1 MSSEQDQVRQL
12 AERIARRVA
21 ESADVRAAASTT
33 DTGDV
38 NTELA
43 AMRRSLAAL
52 QERLVR
58 IESHLTPEERAA
70 HQTQSRSSSS
80 SSSSSAPANRL
91 AGSRAQ
97 DAETVPVTR
106 SPWLSGMYV
115 PAAAHP
121 SQEKFGV
128 EEATVS
134 ELVDFFEGAK
144 SCELEPGGKP
154 CDHCAMCS
162 SRGF

>member
-21 ESADVRAAASTT
+21 ESSAAEESRSARQPAPAQLN
-33 DTGDV
+33 D
-38 NTELA
+38 ELA
-43 AMRRSLAAL
+43 AMRRSLAEL
-52 QERLVR
+52 TERLSS
-58 IESHLTPEERAA
+58 IESHLTPEETTARTQQHTPPGNQRTA
-70 HQTQSRSSSS
+70 HRE
-80 SSSSSAPANRL
+80 SAR
-91 AGSRAQ
+91 
-97 DAETVPVTR
+97 ETEAPVTR

-115 PAAAHP
+115 PATHP

-128 EEATVS
+128 EEATVA

-144 SCELEPGGKP
+144 TCELEPGGKP

>member
-1 MSSEQDQVRQL
+1 MNGEQDQVRQL

-21 ESADVRAAASTT
+21 NSSTAQKRT
-33 DTGDV
+33 DHTDARHA
-38 NTELA
+38 TDELA
-43 AMRRSLAAL
+43 ELRQSLAEL
-52 QERLVR
+52 QQRLAE
-58 IESHLTPEERAA
+58 IESHLPAEEAAPRERERANSQPQA
-70 HQTQSRSSSS
+70 SGARAT
-80 SSSSSAPANRL
+80 N
-91 AGSRAQ
+91 GSTA
-97 DAETVPVTR
+97 PVTR

-115 PAAAHP
+115 PATHP

-128 EEATVS
+128 EEATVT

-144 SCELEPGGKP
+144 TCELEPGGKP

>member
-1 MSSEQDQVRQL
+1 MSDEQEQVRQL

-21 ESADVRAAASTT
+21 GSAERKTSQPSEAV
-33 DTGDV
+33 GV

-43 AMRRSLAAL
+43 ALRQSLAEL
-52 QERLVR
+52 QQRLAQ
-58 IESHLTPEERAA
+58 IESNLPLADTTTANQRPGPARYQDSRAA
-70 HQTQSRSSSS
+70 KSTN
-80 SSSSSAPANRL
+80 A
-91 AGSRAQ
+91 
-97 DAETVPVTR
+97 DAAPVTR
-106 SPWLSGMYV
+106 STRLSGMYV
-115 PAAAHP
+115 PATHP

-134 ELVDFFEGAK
+134 ELVDFFESAK
-144 SCELEPGGKP
+144 TCELEPGGKP